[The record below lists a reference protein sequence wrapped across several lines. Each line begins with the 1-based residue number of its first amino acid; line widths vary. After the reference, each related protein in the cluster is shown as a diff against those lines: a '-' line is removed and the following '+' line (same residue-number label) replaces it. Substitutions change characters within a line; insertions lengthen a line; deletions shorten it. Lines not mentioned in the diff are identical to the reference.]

1 MKRLKGIS
9 RAIALVAGAWVLAGT
24 AVPAFAQD
32 SRGTI
37 TGTVRDSSK
46 GVVPGATVTVT
57 NEAMGNPISVVTN
70 QDGYFQAPYLIA
82 GNYKVEVELSGFKKY
97 VRDNVEVRI
106 ADRLEL
112 EITLEVGGTVEEV
125 TVAASTP
132 LLETTNASRG
142 NVVDSRRV
150 AELPT
155 PHGDPYALIGLAA
168 GVSYTGSLRLDR
180 PFEPTHIVGY
190 AMDGTRGNRSD
201 LTIDGIPSTATA
213 NANEVI
219 ASSVPPPDTV
229 QEFKVQTATFDAA
242 SGNTE
247 GGVTNLSIK
256 SGTNKFA
263 GTAYFVKTPAS
274 LFANDFFGNAN
285 NQPLTDFTY
294 NRYGG
299 MAGGPVVLP
308 GYDGRRKTF
317 FMYGFEGIKEAR
329 PRNNGTPT
337 VPSEKMRTGDFSE
350 LLALGPQYQIYNP
363 FTRRAL
369 ANGRFQQDP
378 FPGNII
384 PQGLINPVA
393 RA

>member
-1 MKRLKGIS
+1 MQRLKFVVC
-9 RAIALVAGAWVLAGT
+9 ALAGFGWMLAGPAGAVT
-24 AVPAFAQD
+24 SAFGQD

-37 TGTVRDSSK
+37 TGTVRDASK
-46 GVVPGATVTVT
+46 GVVPGATVTIT
-57 NEAMGNPISVVTN
+57 SEAMGNEITIVTN

-82 GNYKVEVELSGFKKY
+82 GTYKIGVELQGFKKY
-97 VRDNVEVRI
+97 VREGVEVRI

-112 EITLEVGGTVEEV
+112 DITLEVGGTTEEV
-125 TVAASTP
+125 TVAATTP
-132 LLETTNASRG
+132 LLETTNASLG
-142 NVVDSRRV
+142 NVVDARRV

-168 GVSYTGSLRLDR
+168 GVAYTGSLRLDR

-201 LTIDGIPSTATA
+201 LTIDGVPSTATA
-213 NANEVI
+213 NPNEVI
-219 ASSVPPPDTV
+219 ASYVPPPDMV

-256 SGTNKFA
+256 SGTNQLK
-263 GTAYFVKTPAS
+263 GTAYFVKTPPT
-274 LFANDFFGNAN
+274 LFSNDFFANAT

-317 FMYGFEGIKEAR
+317 FM
-329 PRNNGTPT
+329 
-337 VPSEKMRTGDFSE
+337 
-350 LLALGPQYQIYNP
+350 
-363 FTRRAL
+363 
-369 ANGRFQQDP
+369 
-378 FPGNII
+378 
-384 PQGLINPVA
+384 
-393 RA
+393 